1 MADTGI
7 RTGKVSSVNYQT
19 GMLKVVYTDKGKAVT
34 AEMPYANYND
44 EYNMPKIGSSVL
56 VAHLTNG
63 SSRGVVIGTMW
74 NKKNAPPESGKELY
88 RKDLSKTP
96 GAAMVRYSDASGEYL
111 VKVPEAH
118 IIGVRE
124 AMLGAP
130 KTSVEASRSIHM
142 ESPSMIRDISYIIL
156 RGGEQEQIEL
166 ECDADIIFQMLE
178 KELKGKIKKVLMEI
192 TETAEISAAEKL
204 SLKSEQ
210 DVELEDSVYKTTLS
224 EVLERLEALDG
235 NTSARK

>member
-19 GMLKVVYTDKGKAVT
+19 GMIKVVYTDKGKAVT
-34 AEMPYANYND
+34 AEMPYANYNE

-74 NKKNAPPESGKELY
+74 NKKNAPPESGKDLY

-96 GAAMVRYSDASGEYL
+96 GAAVVRYSDASGEYL
-111 VKVPEAH
+111 VKVPEVH
-118 IIGVRE
+118 ISGVRE

-142 ESPSMIRDISYIIL
+142 ESPSMIQDISSIIL
-156 RGGEQEQIEL
+156 KGGQQEQIEL
-166 ECDADIIFQMLE
+166 KCAADVIFQMLE
-178 KELKGKIKKVLMEI
+178 KEFKGKIKKALLEI
-192 TETAEISAAEKL
+192 TETAEISAVEKL

-235 NTSARK
+235 DTSARK